1 VTQKTACGAW
11 PSPISAE
18 RVVEASVRLGDIAIS
33 RDVAGREA
41 VWWAEQRPSEGGRTQ
56 VVRRADDGTV
66 TDVLPVG
73 SSASTRVHEYGGGAW
88 WLDGETLFYC
98 EGEDQRIYR
107 LDPGGRPWPVT
118 PEPPTKFGLR
128 YADGV
133 VAGDWIICVQE
144 DHSPDGEPANRLV
157 AVPTGGGD
165 VTVLFDASDFVAAPH
180 HDAASGLMAFVT
192 WDHPAMPW
200 DSTQLW
206 VAEFDAATGFPRLIN
221 TEPVA
226 GGPGESIGQPR
237 WDGLGRLWFV
247 SDRTDWWNLYR
258 FGNPGRPVGDPVPVA
273 AGLCEVIEPM
283 WVFGRPRY
291 AFLSDHRVVFAQ
303 RSAGL
308 DHLAVVDPATG
319 RVDRVETPATEIPTL
334 TASAT
339 TAVYVGASFTSEPAV
354 HAVLVGRNGATGG
367 AQLLR
372 PGRDLALSSAHLSA
386 GQHISFPTGASGTNG
401 QVAHGIFYPPTN
413 PEHDPL
419 EGERPPL
426 LVMIHG
432 GPTSAAQPALRL
444 GLQFWTSRGFAVVDV
459 DYRGSTGY
467 GRQYRDQLRGQWGVA
482 DVEDCV
488 AAARFLADSG
498 RVDPA
503 RVLIRGGSAGGFTT
517 LAALTFTDVFAAGA
531 SYYGVADLALLA
543 AETHKFE
550 ARYLDGL
557 VGPYPEMA
565 ALYEERS
572 PLAHIDQLDR
582 PVIVFQGTEDKV
594 VPPSQAVAIVSAL
607 ARAGVPHAYLP
618 IEGEGHGFRQA
629 ANIQRTLE
637 AELSFYLQ
645 MLGIPHPDDL
655 PRVDVVRP
663 TEPSR

>member
-1 VTQKTACGAW
+1 LTQRTPCGAW

-18 RVVEASVRLGDIAIS
+18 RVVEASVRLGDVRIS
-33 RDVAGREA
+33 RSIDGTEA
-41 VWWAEQRPSEGGRTQ
+41 VWWSEQRPNEGGRTQ
-56 VVRRADDGTV
+56 IVRRSSDGELV
-66 TDVLPVG
+66 DILPVG
-73 SSASTRVHEYGGGAW
+73 RSASTRMHEYGGGAW
-88 WLDGETLFYC
+88 WLSGETLFFC
-98 EGEDQRIYR
+98 DAEDQRIWR
-107 LDPGGRPWPVT
+107 LDPGSDPWPLT
-118 PEPPTKFGLR
+118 PEPPAKMAYR
-128 YADGV
+128 YADGI
-133 VAGDWIICVQE
+133 VAGDWIICVHE
-144 DHSPDGEPANRLV
+144 DHTADGEPANRLV
-157 AVPTGGGD
+157 AIPTGGGD
-165 VTVLFDASDFVAAPH
+165 PIALFDASDFVAAPH
-180 HDAASGLMAFVT
+180 HDPSSGLVAFIT

-200 DSTQLW
+200 DSTELW
-206 VAEFDAATGFPRLIN
+206 VAEFDVTLGFPRLLDAEL
-221 TEPVA
+221 TV
-226 GGPGESIGQPR
+226 GGGGESVSQPR

-258 FGNPGRPVGDPVPVA
+258 FANPGRPVGDPVAVA
-273 AGLCEVIEPM
+273 EGPNEVVEPM

-291 AFLSDHRVVFAQ
+291 DFLSDHRVVFAQ
-303 RSAGL
+303 RSMGR
-308 DHLAVVDPATG
+308 DHLAVADPATG
-319 RVDRVETPATEIPTL
+319 QVDRVETPSTEIPSL

-354 HAVLVGRNGATGG
+354 HAVLVGRHGSAGG

-372 PGRDLALSSAHLSA
+372 PGRDLALSSAHLAA
-386 GQHISFPTGASGTNG
+386 GQHITFPTGDGTG
-401 QVAHGIFYPPTN
+401 DRRVAHGIFYPPTN
-413 PEHDPL
+413 PEHAAP

-467 GRQYRDQLRGQWGVA
+467 GRHFRDELRGQWGVA

-488 AAARFLADSG
+488 AAAKFLADSG
-498 RVDPA
+498 RVDGD
-503 RVLIRGGSAGGFTT
+503 RVLIRGGSAGGFTA

-531 SYYGVADLALLA
+531 SYYGVGDLALLA

-572 PLAHIDQLDR
+572 PLAHIDQLER
-582 PVIVFQGTEDKV
+582 PIIVFQGAEDKV
-594 VPPSQAVAIVSAL
+594 VPPSQAVAIVRAL
-607 ARAGVPHAYLP
+607 ERRGIPHAYMS
-618 IEGEGHGFRQA
+618 IAGEGHGFRRA
-629 ANIQRTLE
+629 ENIRRTLE

-645 MLGIPHPDDL
+645 VLDIPHPDDL
-655 PRVDVVRP
+655 PRVEVIAP
-663 TEPSR
+663 